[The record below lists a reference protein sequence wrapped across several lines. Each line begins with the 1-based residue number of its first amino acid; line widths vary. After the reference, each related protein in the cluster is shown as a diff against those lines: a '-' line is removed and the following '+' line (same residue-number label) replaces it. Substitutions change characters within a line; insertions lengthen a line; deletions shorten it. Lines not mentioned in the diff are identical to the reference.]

1 MNESLQNLTAYVSVR
16 SLGGTSLYAGNA
28 DIRAESVGQF
38 ASSPVD
44 SRTAIG
50 KLVDL
55 GFKVAALSP
64 ITVRV
69 NGPAKLFEK
78 HFGLKFEKK
87 TTEITEMY
95 TPTEKT
101 EANCLNLGSEV
112 FEGMA
117 FPQPIELHGATKTKR
132 KSRSSNGHIAT
143 NAPRKKKTRRAATL
157 AGPSATP
164 PALNYYHLKVPND
177 IATIL
182 NAKGLHQAGIKGQG
196 VKAAMIDSGFGWSHP
211 YFQGKGYDLAV
222 ALPEGSDVDA
232 NGHGTGE
239 SANFLA
245 IAPKAKLFGLSMDGT
260 IEAFAMC
267 RQQLGVQIISN
278 SWGSAV
284 ATDGPMSSWH
294 PYWSQVLAEIA
305 LCVASGIIVMF
316 SGGNGGMSATA
327 SSPDT
332 ISIGGVYK
340 AEDGTLM
347 ASDYASSFD
356 SFRFQNHPN
365 KREVH
370 VPEVCGLCG
379 MRPGATYIALPIPPG
394 CEIDR
399 GRGGGSFP
407 AKDET
412 AKDDGWGVFSGTS
425 AACPMAAGVVALILQ
440 QHPTS
445 TLADVR
451 RRLYKATD
459 VRIGQS
465 SHGDSAGPG
474 YDAATGYGLVDAAQA
489 VA

>member
-1 MNESLQNLTAYVSVR
+1 MNESLNNLTAYVSVR
-16 SLGGTSLYAGNA
+16 SIGGTSLYAGNA

-38 ASSPVD
+38 SSTPVD

-55 GFKVAALSP
+55 GFKVRALSP
-64 ITVRV
+64 ISVRV
-69 NGPAKLFEK
+69 DGPAKLFHK

-87 TTEITEMY
+87 STEITEMY
-95 TPTEKT
+95 TPTDKT

-117 FPQPIELHGATKTKR
+117 FPQPIELHGAAKPKSKR
-132 KSRSSNGHIAT
+132 VGRAANGHNGKRRA
-143 NAPRKKKTRRAATL
+143 RGGRRAATL

-164 PALNYYHLKVPND
+164 PSLGYYHLEVPDD

-182 NAKGLHQAGIKGQG
+182 NAKSLHQQSITGQG

-222 ALPEGSDVDA
+222 AMPEGSDVDA

-245 IAPKAKLFGLSMDGT
+245 VAPKAKLFGLSMDGT

-284 ATDGPMSSWH
+284 DTDGPMSSWH
-294 PYWSQVLAEIA
+294 PYWAQVLAEIA

-332 ISIGGVYK
+332 ISVGGVYK
-340 AEDGTLM
+340 AEDGMLR

-365 KREVH
+365 RREVH

-379 MRPGATYIALPIPPG
+379 LRPAATYIALPIPPG

-407 AKDET
+407 DKDET
-412 AKDDGWGVFSGTS
+412 GKTDGWGVFSGTS
-425 AACPMAAGVVALILQ
+425 AACPMTAGVVALILQ
-440 QHPTS
+440 KHPNA
-445 TLADVR
+445 TLLEVR
-451 RRLYKATD
+451 QRLYKAKD
-459 VRIGQS
+459 VTTGQS

-474 YDAATGYGLVDAAQA
+474 YDAATGYGLVDAEQA

>member
-1 MNESLQNLTAYVSVR
+1 MNESLDNLTAYVSVR
-16 SLGGTSLYAGNA
+16 SIGGTSLYSGSAL
-28 DIRAESVGQF
+28 IRAESVGQF
-38 ASSPVD
+38 ASTPVD

-50 KLVDL
+50 KLVDK
-55 GFKVAALSP
+55 GFKVRAISP
-64 ITVRV
+64 ISVRV
-69 NGPAKLFEK
+69 DGPAKLFQK

-87 TTEITEMY
+87 ATEITEMY
-95 TPTEKT
+95 TPTDRT

-117 FPQPIELHGATKTKR
+117 FPQPIELHGGTKAKAKR
-132 KSRSSNGHIAT
+132 VGRSANGHNGARRGGR
-143 NAPRKKKTRRAATL
+143 ARRAATL

-164 PALNYYHLKVPND
+164 PALGYYHLEVPDD

-182 NAKGLHQAGIKGQG
+182 NAKPLHQQGIKGQG
-196 VKAAMIDSGFGWSHP
+196 IKAAMIDSGFGWSHP
-211 YFQGKGYDLAV
+211 YFQGKGYDLTV
-222 ALPEGSDVDA
+222 SMPEGSDVDA

-245 IAPKAKLFGLSMDGT
+245 VAPKAKLFGLSMDGT

-284 ATDGPMSSWH
+284 DTDGPMGSWH
-294 PYWSQVLAEIA
+294 PYWAQVLAEIA

-316 SGGNGGMSATA
+316 SGGNGGMSVTA

-332 ISIGGVYK
+332 ISVGGVYK
-340 AEDGTLM
+340 AQDGTLM

-365 KREVH
+365 KKEVH

-379 MRPGATYIALPIPPG
+379 LRPAATYIALPIPPG

-399 GRGGGSFP
+399 SRGGGSFP
-407 AKDET
+407 SKDET
-412 AKDDGWGVFSGTS
+412 GKTDGWGVFSGTS
-425 AACPMAAGVVALILQ
+425 AACPMTAGVVALILQ
-440 QHPTS
+440 QHPNA
-445 TLADVR
+445 TLAEVR
-451 RRLYKATD
+451 QRLYNARD
-459 VRIGQS
+459 VTTGQS
-465 SHGDSAGPG
+465 SHGDAAGPG
-474 YDAATGYGLVDAAQA
+474 YDAATGYGLVDAVQA

>member
-87 TTEITEMY
+87 MTEITEMY

-143 NAPRKKKTRRAATL
+143 KRRQEEDPPRGHTGRAERDP
-157 AGPSATP
+157 AGAQLLP
-164 PALNYYHLKVPND
+164 PEVPND

-379 MRPGATYIALPIPPG
+379 MRPGATYIAPADPAGLRDRPARAEAEVSRPRTRPPRTMAG
-394 CEIDR
+394 ASSAEPR
-399 GRGGGSFP
+399 PRAPWRP
-407 AKDET
+407 A
-412 AKDDGWGVFSGTS
+412 WW
-425 AACPMAAGVVALILQ
+425 
-440 QHPTS
+440 
-445 TLADVR
+445 R
-451 RRLYKATD
+451 
-459 VRIGQS
+459 
-465 SHGDSAGPG
+465 
-474 YDAATGYGLVDAAQA
+474 
-489 VA
+489 